1 MEIIIS
7 YRLLFASEN
16 WLSNVYI
23 CIKKK
28 KKKKNSQIRFLC
40 FRFFFFLFFRS
51 SSGWSIDEKIDF
63 ASKISTRQRNASIYP
78 TEISAAGNLRTN
90 PAYTS
95 FGNNTPID
103 VNKHTAPSYLIT
115 HTHTHTIGFC
125 RRVIYIDQTVFFF
138 FLYKKK
144 NANLINRHNSS
155 RLLSGN

>member
-115 HTHTHTIGFC
+115 HTHTHTHDRFLST
-125 RRVIYIDQTVFFF
+125 RYIYRSNRF
-138 FLYKKK
+138 FLFLIQKKK
-144 NANLINRHNSS
+144 CKFNQSP
-155 RLLSGN
+155 

>member
-1 MEIIIS
+1 MDS
-7 YRLLFASEN
+7 LVTCCLLMKNNSRMYIFAF
-16 WLSNVYI
+16 
-23 CIKKK
+23 KKK
-28 KKKKNSQIRFLC
+28 HTRKLANTFSSFS
-40 FRFFFFLFFRS
+40 FFFFFFRS

-115 HTHTHTIGFC
+115 HTR
-125 RRVIYIDQTVFFF
+125 RRVSLDALYIDQTVFFL
-138 FLYKKK
+138 FLIPKKK
-144 NANLINRHNSS
+144 KKANLINNSS
-155 RLLSGN
+155 RLLNGN